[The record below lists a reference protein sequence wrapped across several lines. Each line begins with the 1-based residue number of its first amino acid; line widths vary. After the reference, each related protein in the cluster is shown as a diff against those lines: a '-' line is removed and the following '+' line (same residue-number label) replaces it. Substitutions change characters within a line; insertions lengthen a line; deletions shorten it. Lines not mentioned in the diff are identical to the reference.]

1 MALRAPK
8 GVMAIQVRVTDDVP
22 FSSHSLPEHHYRVT
36 LRYRV
41 FSAMIAAPSAGR
53 CRHAQRGPLDHPV
66 DAVEKRT
73 DPARALPPS
82 PRTLGSRPTSQP
94 SEGSN
99 SQHVREGGGLL
110 RRGRRAMPPRPFLL
124 PPTEDLLSFMQH
136 VPEFMLW
143 RFRSN
148 KLFDRQM
155 VHVIRLWM
163 FVICGAGPC
172 GIPIGQFEDISAH
185 KLSQTWPV
193 GMPQSQYFTDTHNRM
208 TCPICHWNSLP
219 VPARR
224 NSTSFTDRGGVKAF
238 IGKEGR
244 PACQWRHAAAA
255 MFTRAC
261 AFRSSLVRCRK
272 AVCCRPA
279 ACCLS

>member
-1 MALRAPK
+1 
-8 GVMAIQVRVTDDVP
+8 
-22 FSSHSLPEHHYRVT
+22 
-36 LRYRV
+36 
-41 FSAMIAAPSAGR
+41 
-53 CRHAQRGPLDHPV
+53 
-66 DAVEKRT
+66 
-73 DPARALPPS
+73 
-82 PRTLGSRPTSQP
+82 
-94 SEGSN
+94 
-99 SQHVREGGGLL
+99 
-110 RRGRRAMPPRPFLL
+110 MPPRPFLL